1 MGRELTYEDRE
12 VVYNKLFKQRDKAIA
27 ELQREVELTREKLAS
42 VDAENST
49 LGKQL
54 QTAGER
60 NKAVQVKRAEQLR

>member
-1 MGRELTYEDRE
+1 M
-12 VVYNKLFKQRDKAIA
+12 VHNKLFKQRDRTIA
-27 ELQREVELTREKLAS
+27 ELQSEIELTREKLAN

-60 NKAVQVKRAEQLR
+60 NKAVQVKRAE

>member
-12 VVYNKLFKQRDKAIA
+12 VVHNKLFKQRDKTIA
-27 ELQREVELTREKLAS
+27 ELQREVELTREKLAN

-60 NKAVQVKRAEQLR
+60 NKAV

>member
-1 MGRELTYEDRE
+1 MH
-12 VVYNKLFKQRDKAIA
+12 NKLFKQRDRTIA
-27 ELQREVELTREKLAS
+27 ELQSEIELTREKLAN

-60 NKAVQVKRAEQLR
+60 NKAVQVKRAE

>member
-12 VVYNKLFKQRDKAIA
+12 VVHNKLFKQRDRTIA
-27 ELQREVELTREKLAS
+27 ELQSEIELTREKLAN

-60 NKAVQVKRAEQLR
+60 NKAVQVKRAE

>member
-12 VVYNKLFKQRDKAIA
+12 VVHNKLFKQRDKTIA
-27 ELQREVELTREKLAS
+27 ELQREVELTREKLAN